1 MPRLAVSIA
10 FTLATFG
17 MSFAQTGGGSDP
29 LAITYAQ
36 QSIAALTGGAAISD
50 VTLTANVTSS
60 NNDSGTGTFSAKGIN
75 QSRTDLTFSSG
86 LRSDVR
92 SLTSSGLPS
101 GAWQQNGGPVATY
114 AQHNCWTDS
123 AWFFPA
129 LSSLTQTTNPA
140 YVFKY
145 IGQEQNGGMAVQ
157 HIRVFQIVPKD
168 TEGIF
173 QRLSTMDFY
182 LDVNTNLPDAIATN
196 THPDNNMGTDIAL
209 EVRFA
214 SYQTINGVM
223 VPLHFQQ
230 IFNGDVVLD
239 ITVTNAVF
247 NTGLPD
253 SLFTLP

>member
-1 MPRLAVSIA
+1 
-10 FTLATFG
+10 
-17 MSFAQTGGGSDP
+17 
-29 LAITYAQ
+29 
-36 QSIAALTGGAAISD
+36 
-50 VTLTANVTSS
+50 
-60 NNDSGTGTFSAKGIN
+60 
-75 QSRTDLTFSSG
+75 
-86 LRSDVR
+86 
-92 SLTSSGLPS
+92 
-101 GAWQQNGGPVATY
+101 
-114 AQHNCWTDS
+114 
-123 AWFFPA
+123 
-129 LSSLTQTTNPA
+129 LTQTTNPA

-145 IGQEQNGGMAVQ
+145 IGQEQHGGMAVQ

-168 TEGIF
+168 TGGIF
-173 QRLSTMDFY
+173 QWLSTMDFY